1 VIWFS
6 RQVLFGKVNKKV
18 LHDKKILYLNVN
30 ENEKLRIIYKNYP
43 LVAKN

>member
-18 LHDKKILYLNVN
+18 LHDKKILYLNVS
-30 ENEKLRIIYKNYP
+30 EKRKTADYLQKLSACR
-43 LVAKN
+43 